1 MKAVVV
7 EDSRLARS
15 GLVRMLAGF
24 PGIEV
29 VGEADHPDSALPLI
43 EATRP
48 DVLFLDIQMA
58 GADAFDL
65 LARLDA
71 LPHVEP
77 CIVFTTAHAEYAIRS
92 FDFDTVDYLL
102 KPISIERL
110 GQALRKLEARAL
122 PDGTAAGKAPLE
134 ESSRI
139 FIRDGE
145 RCHMVDL
152 ASIRCFESCRNH
164 VQVYFGDTH
173 AYIKKA
179 LNAVEE
185 RLPSSMFFRAS
196 RQHIVNLRAIAA
208 ITESISGGYTL
219 KLDNGKK
226 LDVSR
231 RHAAQLREALSL

>member
-7 EDSRLARS
+7 EDSRLARI
-15 GLVRMLAGF
+15 GLVRMLAAY

-43 EATRP
+43 KAIRP

-71 LPHVEP
+71 LPYIEP

-102 KPISIERL
+102 KPISMERL
-110 GQALRKLEARAL
+110 GQALRKLEARAQ
-122 PDGTAAGKAPLE
+122 PNGTVVPKAPLE
-134 ESSRI
+134 ASSRI

-152 ASIRCFESCRNH
+152 ASIRCFESCRNQ
-164 VQVYFGDTH
+164 VQVYFGNQH
-173 AYIKKA
+173 AYIRKA

-185 RLPSSMFFRAS
+185 RLPPSMFFRVS
-196 RQHIVNLRAIAA
+196 RQHIVNLRAIASM
-208 ITESISGGYTL
+208 TESISGGYMLT
-219 KLDNGKK
+219 LDNGKRIE
-226 LDVSR
+226 VSR
-231 RHAAQLREALSL
+231 RHAATLRDALSL

>member
-7 EDSRLARS
+7 EDSRLART

-65 LARLDA
+65 LARLD
-71 LPHVEP
+71 EQP

-102 KPISIERL
+102 KPVSVERL

-122 PDGTAAGKAPLE
+122 PGGAVALKAPLE

-152 ASIRCFESCRNH
+152 ASIRCFETCGNQ
-164 VQVYFGDTH
+164 VQVYFANQH
-173 AYIKKA
+173 AYIRKT

-185 RLPSSMFFRAS
+185 RLPSNMFFRVN
-196 RQHIVNLRAIAA
+196 RQQVVNLRAIAA
-208 ITESISGGYTL
+208 MAESMSGGYMVT
-219 KLDNGKK
+219 LDNGKK
-226 LDVSR
+226 LEVSR
-231 RHAAQLREALSL
+231 RHAAQLRDLLSL